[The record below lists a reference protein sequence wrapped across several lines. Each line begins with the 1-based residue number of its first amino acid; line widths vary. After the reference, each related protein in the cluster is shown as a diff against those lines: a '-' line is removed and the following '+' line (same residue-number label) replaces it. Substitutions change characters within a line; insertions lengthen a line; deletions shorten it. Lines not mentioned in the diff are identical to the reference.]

1 MIKSPRKSW
10 IFKYLIMLCDTNKL
24 TVPLVYNIISS
35 IKNWADQKKLC
46 YRWSNLKKKQSRNY
60 SDNISTGFSQVP
72 IKIKY
77 C

>member
-35 IKNWADQKKLC
+35 MKNWADQKKFMLQMEQF
-46 YRWSNLKKKQSRNY
+46 KEETK
-60 SDNISTGFSQVP
+60 
-72 IKIKY
+72 
-77 C
+77 